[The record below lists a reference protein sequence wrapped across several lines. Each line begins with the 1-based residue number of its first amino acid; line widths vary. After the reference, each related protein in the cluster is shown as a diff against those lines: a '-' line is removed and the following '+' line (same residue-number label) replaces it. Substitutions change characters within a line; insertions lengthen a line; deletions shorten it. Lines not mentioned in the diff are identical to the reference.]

1 MALSV
6 QSGNWRSQAGH
17 SSGIMTR
24 NGTGDFSIISTVI
37 LNSGVI
43 ARNTRRSEKTQMRR
57 IESKKGLPAHCE
69 NVRIDWARA
78 VVTCILLAAILCLIP
93 ACAAAQK
100 DTGPGRDIAAIH
112 HLIEQY
118 AKAVDTVDLNLLSQI
133 WSHSPEVSFIYPLGE
148 EHGFDAIEQQ
158 VFQNIMGGMFSAR
171 DLEMHGVAIHVSGN
185 TAWSEFHWIF
195 HATMRQEGSAVT
207 THGVETQVYR
217 RESGKWRLVH
227 VHYSEDRQSVP

>member
-1 MALSV
+1 MV
-6 QSGNWRSQAGH
+6 
-17 SSGIMTR
+17 TR
-24 NGTGDFSIISTVI
+24 
-37 LNSGVI
+37 
-43 ARNTRRSEKTQMRR
+43 
-57 IESKKGLPAHCE
+57 
-69 NVRIDWARA
+69 
-78 VVTCILLAAILCLIP
+78 ILLAAILCLMP
-93 ACAAAQK
+93 AFAGAQT

-148 EHGFDAIEQQ
+148 EH
-158 VFQNIMGGMFSAR
+158 
-171 DLEMHGVAIHVSGN
+171 VSGN
-185 TAWSEFHWIF
+185 AGWSEFHWIF
-195 HATMRQEGSAVT
+195 HATMRKDGSAVT